1 MSRGEQMRYS
11 IGDIVEGVV
20 TGIMPYGA
28 FVSLDSSHN
37 GLIHISEISER
48 YVRDVHTFVS
58 VNERVRVKILD
69 IDEDGI
75 HFRLS
80 LKAVNAPKKRYPRYR
95 HPSAPYPDQKIGFR
109 SLAEK
114 IDDWIEEAYNRR
126 NSYD

>member
-1 MSRGEQMRYS
+1 MRYS
-11 IGDIVEGVV
+11 IGDVVEGVV
-20 TGIMPYGA
+20 TGIKPYGA

-37 GLIHISEISER
+37 GLIHISDISER

-69 IDEDGI
+69 VDEDGI

-80 LKAVNAPKKRYPRYR
+80 LKAVDPAKKRYPRYR
-95 HPSAPYPDQKIGFR
+95 HPCVPYPDQVIGFH

-114 IDDWIEEAYNRR
+114 LDEWIDEAYNRR
-126 NSYD
+126 NNYD

>member
-1 MSRGEQMRYS
+1 MRYS
-11 IGDIVEGVV
+11 IGDVVEGVV

-28 FVSLDSSHN
+28 FVSLDSTHN

-48 YVRDVHTFVS
+48 YVRDVHTFVN

-80 LKAVNAPKKRYPRYR
+80 LKAVHTPKKRYPRYR
-95 HPSAPYPDQKIGFR
+95 HPTPPYPEQQIGFHT
-109 SLAEK
+109 LAEK
-114 IDDWIEEAYNRR
+114 LDDWIEEAYNRR
-126 NSYD
+126 NSNG

>member
-1 MSRGEQMRYS
+1 MRYS

-28 FVSLDSSHN
+28 FVSLDSTHN

-48 YVRDVHTFVS
+48 YVRDVHTFVN

-69 IDEDGI
+69 VDEDGI

-95 HPSAPYPDQKIGFR
+95 HLSPPYPQQQIGFQ

-114 IDDWIEEAYNRR
+114 LDDWIEEAYDRR

>member
-1 MSRGEQMRYS
+1 MRYS

-20 TGIMPYGA
+20 TGIQPYGA
-28 FVSLDSSHN
+28 FVSLDGSHN

-58 VNERVRVKILD
+58 INERVRVKILD
-69 IDEDGI
+69 VDEDGV

-80 LKAVNAPKKRYPRYR
+80 LKAVNAQKKRYPRYR
-95 HPSAPYPDQKIGFR
+95 HQCAPYPDGNIGFR

-114 IDDWIEEAYNRR
+114 LDEWIAEAYNRR
-126 NSYD
+126 NTYD